1 MEIDPLIRELES
13 DRSSDTEGL
22 VEKGAKT
29 VIAFAGGWPAETP
42 DELREGLAQL
52 GRRILEARP
61 SVAPLFHLVTE
72 VYACVGDSRDLS
84 GVRRSIRTA
93 AVEFASSFGSRVD
106 KVAGRAVELL
116 ERGARVMTVG
126 RSRTLERALLK
137 AVDGGLLTG
146 AVISECRPH
155 CFGRSLAAEL
165 GEAGAPGIR
174 LVADFALVNYLD
186 DVDLLLFG
194 ADCVRAEGAVTAVG
208 TSTVAGAARAKGKPA
223 YLLAGITRI
232 LPGEAALPAPR
243 SLGDPDD
250 LWADPPP
257 GVAVEC
263 VSDEI
268 APLNLFKGFVME
280 AGPITPYEMEQRVK
294 STPVPPWVR

>member
-1 MEIDPLIRELES
+1 MEIEPLIRELES

-42 DELREGLAQL
+42 AELKEGLVQL

-61 SVAPLFHLVTE
+61 SIAPLFHLITE
-72 VYACVGDSRDLS
+72 IYAFVGDSGDLS
-84 GVRRSIRTA
+84 GIRRSIRTA
-93 AVEFASSFGSRVD
+93 AVEFTNAFGVRTD

-116 ERGARVMTVG
+116 ARGARVMTFG

-165 GEAGAPGIR
+165 GEAGAPGVR
-174 LVADFALVNYLD
+174 LVADFSLVNYID

-194 ADCVRAEGAVTAVG
+194 ADCVRAEGAITAVG
-208 TSTVAGAARAKGKPA
+208 TGALAAAARAKGKPT

-232 LPGEAALPAPR
+232 LPGGAALPPPR
-243 SLGDPDD
+243 TLGDPDD
-250 LWADPPP
+250 LWADPPA
-257 GVAVEC
+257 GVTVEC
-263 VSDEI
+263 MSDEVTS
-268 APLNLFKGFVME
+268 LNLIKGFVME
-280 AGPITPYEMEQRVK
+280 SGSISAYEMEQRVK
-294 STPVPPWVR
+294 STPVPPWVE